1 MPIEAIRCKNT
12 KNIAIF
18 VSAVKDCQVSAV
30 IVCMDRPETLYP
42 CLESILH
49 QNVTPIDIWVVAY
62 MFSAEHLAALQKDYP
77 SIHIVESN
85 ERRGFAA
92 NNNLAL
98 KQINTEYV
106 FVVNDDTDQYMPV
119 VDLLLEDMRHLPS
132 NVAAVSPMI
141 VFADGNV
148 QTCGR
153 APWTA
158 WRWMKHY
165 LHFGDE
171 TRRTK
176 WTMQP
181 GLFRTWTLNGACF
194 LARTDAFRA
203 AGWFDET
210 YVFTPED
217 IALGHT
223 FNDMGMEVYADADV
237 VITHYAGSTV
247 SNMEPVIKPIRIA
260 GSLIFYSRGSRI
272 RKTLLA
278 CFAWS
283 VEAARY
289 AKYTVLGC
297 HSDRDRIMK
306 ETARNVMKAVSSG
319 KTPIE
324 LFK

>member
-1 MPIEAIRCKNT
+1 
-12 KNIAIF
+12 
-18 VSAVKDCQVSAV
+18 
-30 IVCMDRPETLYP
+30 MDRPENLYP
-42 CLESILH
+42 CLDSMFR
-49 QNVTPIDIWVVAY
+49 QNVTTIDVWVVAY
-62 MFSAEHLAALQKDYP
+62 MFSEEHLSALRRDYP
-77 SIHIVESN
+77 SIHIVESR
-85 ERRGFAA
+85 ERRGFSE

-98 KQINTEYV
+98 AQIDTEYV
-106 FVVNDDTDQYMPV
+106 FVVNDDTVQDMPV
-119 VDLLLEDMRHLPS
+119 VDKLLEDLRNLPPK
-132 NVAAVSPMI
+132 VAAVSPRI
-141 VFADGNV
+141 VFPDGSV

-165 LHFGDE
+165 LHLVDE
-171 TRRTK
+171 TRRTR
-176 WTMQP
+176 WTMRE

-223 FNDMGMEVYADADV
+223 FNDMGYEVYADADAE
-237 VITHYAGSTV
+237 ITHFAGGTV
-247 SNMEPVIKPIRIA
+247 SEMEEVIKPVRIA
-260 GSLIFYSRGSRI
+260 GSLIFHSKGSRV

-297 HSDRDRIMK
+297 RSDRDRIMK
-306 ETARNVMKAVSSG
+306 ATARNVMKAVFSG
-319 KTPIE
+319 KTPKE
-324 LFK
+324 LFA